1 MSKNDS
7 EALIVLIDHCK
18 SVIEHYRSLINS
30 QIEEPLIFFEIW
42 DDLCDLVEE
51 LEEKVDYSSED
62 LK

>member
-1 MSKNDS
+1 MPKNDS

-18 SVIEHYRSLINS
+18 SAIEHYGSLVNS
-30 QIEEPLIFFEIW
+30 QIEEPLSFFEVW